1 MTTPEA
7 VTPDPALQEA
17 ARQLEAAV
25 HDAQVAFDCIG
36 LGNVDR
42 AHTSAIT
49 ARAAIDA
56 ATVAIQTALA
66 QVYQAPPAP
75 TEPTAPQ
82 VPPPVIQDPPTDPGP
97 QTPLR

>member
-17 ARQLEAAV
+17 TRQLESAI

-49 ARAAIDA
+49 ARTAVDAAVAAIE
-56 ATVAIQTALA
+56 ATLA
-66 QVYQAPPAP
+66 QAPP
-75 TEPTAPQ
+75 
-82 VPPPVIQDPPTDPGP
+82 G
-97 QTPLR
+97 R